1 MNTSIAI
8 VDDHNLFAKSLK
20 NLVNSFER
28 FEVTGLFKNGNEVIE
43 FFSEN
48 RKKPDIVLLDI
59 RMPVKDGPATMAW
72 LKENYPDQKVLALTM
87 EDDEEVI
94 IQMVKMGCRGYLLK
108 DIDPDDFEFALR
120 QVINEGF
127 YYTEEVS
134 EAIKHHDRE
143 KTFENLTKREM
154 EFLSFACTEMTYK
167 EVAQHMNLSPKTI
180 DGYRESL
187 FQKLNVR
194 SRIGLVLFAI
204 KHKIYLI

>member
-28 FEVTGLFKNGNEVIE
+28 FEVTGLFKNGKEVIE
-43 FFSEN
+43 FFSVN
-48 RKKPDIVLLDI
+48 REKPDIVLLDI

-72 LKENYPDQKVLALTM
+72 LKKNYPDQKVLALTM

-108 DIDPDDFEFALR
+108 DIDPDDFEYALR
-120 QVINEGF
+120 QVVNEGF

-134 EAIKHHDRE
+134 EAIKHHDRG

-154 EFLSFACTEMTYK
+154 EFLNFACTEMTYK
-167 EVAQHMNLSPKTI
+167 EVAHHMNLSPKTI